1 MSDLKLRDR
10 IAVVTGGESGIGAA
24 CVAALA
30 AAGADV
36 AMIYHAN
43 EQKADASM
51 AAVTALGR
59 RSVAAMADVGSEQDV
74 EAAFDRI
81 TEALGIPDILVNS
94 AGINMAGV
102 PVTKMKLEQWD
113 RMLRTDL
120 TGTFLASRRFVRDL
134 EAARRPG
141 AIINITSIHSSV
153 MRAGGADYDA
163 AKGGQRNLTRT
174 MALETARLGIT
185 VNAIAPG
192 IILTPMNERATE
204 DAGYRQGLEKNIP
217 LGRAGTPD
225 EVAGVAV
232 FLASP
237 AAAYITGATI
247 TIDGGLS
254 LELGQGA

>member
-102 PVTKMKLEQWD
+102 LVTKMKLEQWD

-120 TGTFLASRRFVRDL
+120 TGTFLASSRFVRDL
-134 EAARRPG
+134 
-141 AIINITSIHSSV
+141 
-153 MRAGGADYDA
+153 
-163 AKGGQRNLTRT
+163 
-174 MALETARLGIT
+174 
-185 VNAIAPG
+185 
-192 IILTPMNERATE
+192 
-204 DAGYRQGLEKNIP
+204 
-217 LGRAGTPD
+217 
-225 EVAGVAV
+225 
-232 FLASP
+232 
-237 AAAYITGATI
+237 
-247 TIDGGLS
+247 
-254 LELGQGA
+254 